1 MGAINRNEESHTP
14 KGQKGGSKKSFF
26 KDFLLTL
33 LATTISIALTF
44 GVAAIIDY
52 NKKQADKREI
62 VMMVM
67 YDMYNTLQD
76 VAEADSMI
84 HQAIDAQLKFA
95 EDTTTFQQN
104 RFALALLAPR
114 LNYTETVEQ
123 IFSSSI
129 ETINTLGNVLF
140 AENVSQFYQ
149 TRKQYRSMVC
159 DSLVAELTD
168 YGATN
173 SLKNTLTFYYVPY
186 VVMSGGFQL
195 NMQRLFEQ
203 CKRMMEVTDEQLDA
217 YRKKR
222 ESLEEDKSQR
232 EAEDSLFHEATET
245 ERKLREAIKKLNLD

>member
-1 MGAINRNEESHTP
+1 MGAIAITVGLLTP
-14 KGQKGGSKKSFF
+14 KNTKGGSGMSFL
-26 KDFLLTL
+26 KEFLLSL
-33 LATTISIALTF
+33 LAITISIALTF

-52 NKKQADKREI
+52 NKKQAEKREI

-76 VAEADSMI
+76 VADADSMI
-84 HQAIDAQLKFA
+84 HQAIDMQFRFA

-104 RFALALLAPR
+104 RFALTLLAPT
-114 LNYTETVEQ
+114 LNYTETVEH
-123 IFSSSI
+123 IFSSNI
-129 ETINTLGNVLF
+129 ETINTVGNVLF
-140 AENVSQFYQ
+140 AENVSQFYL
-149 TRKQYRSMVC
+149 TRKQYKSMVC
-159 DSLVAELTD
+159 DSLRFELID
-168 YGATN
+168 YGVSN
-173 SLKNTLTFYYVPY
+173 SLENTLSFYYMPY
-186 VVMSGGFQL
+186 VVISGGFLL

-245 ERKLREAIKKLNLD
+245 NRKLIEAVKKLYLD